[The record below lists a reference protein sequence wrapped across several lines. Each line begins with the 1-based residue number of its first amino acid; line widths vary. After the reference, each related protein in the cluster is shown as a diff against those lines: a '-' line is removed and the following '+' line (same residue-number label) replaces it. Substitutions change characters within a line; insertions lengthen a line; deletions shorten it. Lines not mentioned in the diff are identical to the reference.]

1 MYIEKAGGHV
11 GRRIVTQR
19 YNVAH
24 FEQIE
29 PLACPCGQTR
39 RAFADDPDGT
49 ATFHVVQIKVDSQV
63 HYHKR
68 LTEIYYVLEG
78 AGEMELDGGRLP
90 IRPGSVIQIKP
101 LCRHRA
107 VGELKVIVV
116 AIPAFDPADEW
127 FD

>member
-1 MYIEKAGGHV
+1 M
-11 GRRIVTQR
+11 RRSTVAER

-24 FEQIE
+24 FDEIAPQ
-29 PLACPCGQTR
+29 ACPCGQTR
-39 RAFADDPDGT
+39 RAFVGDPDGI
-49 ATFHVVQIKVDSQV
+49 ATFHVVQIQADSQV

-78 AGEMELDGGRLP
+78 AGHVELDGRRLP
-90 IRPGSVIQIKP
+90 VRPGSVIQIKP

-107 VGELKVIVV
+107 AGDLKVIVV
-116 AIPAFDPADEW
+116 AIPAFDPEDEW

>member
-1 MYIEKAGGHV
+1 MD
-11 GRRIVTQR
+11 RR

-24 FEQIE
+24 FEQID
-29 PLACPCGQTR
+29 PLPCPCGQTR
-39 RAFADDPDGT
+39 RAFADDPDRI
-49 ATFHVVQIKVDSQV
+49 ATFHVVQIKADSRV

-68 LTEIYYVLEG
+68 LTEIYYVLDG
-78 AGEMELDGGRLP
+78 AGRMELDGEAVP

>member
-1 MYIEKAGGHV
+1 MYGERPGAI
-11 GRRIVTQR
+11 GRQPVTKR
-19 YNVAH
+19 YTATH
-24 FEQIE
+24 FERIE

-49 ATFHVVQIKVDSQV
+49 ATFHVVQIRTDAQV

-78 AGEMELDGGRLP
+78 TGEMELDADRVAV
-90 IRPGSVIQIKP
+90 RPGSVVQIKP
-101 LCRHRA
+101 HCRHRA

-116 AIPAFDPADEW
+116 AVPAFDPADEW